1 MKNILNMKYTLLVIL
16 AAATVLVGCGG
27 GGGTDLD
34 AKKAELVTL
43 QNQMQATKKRIM
55 ELEAEIAA
63 LDPSAKK
70 EEPVVQVGVDTLAE
84 STFQH
89 FVTVQGQVE
98 SNNNVMVSPKMA
110 GVVTG
115 VFVKEGQAISAGQ
128 TLAQID
134 NSVLVASMSELEL
147 QLDLA
152 TTIYNKQ
159 KSLWDQ
165 KIGSEI
171 QYLEAKNRKE
181 SLDRRIATTKEQIAM
196 TRISSPISGVVETV
210 NIKSGEAAMPGMPA
224 FQVVNMGDLKFT
236 AGISE
241 AYIPYVKKGDKVAIS
256 FPSISKDMNAAVTS
270 VSQTINPV
278 NRTVDI
284 QVVLPKDNMLKPNL
298 TGEISINDV
307 TQDHS
312 IVIPIS
318 VIQQSGSGDYVMVA
332 EKGTD
337 GKWMAKKVNVKL
349 GLRYKD
355 RVVVESGLKV
365 GQLLI
370 AEGSRGLEEGQAVNF
385 GAQETPTEKPAEKV
399 PAAATNPAP
408 EKPQSKPTAN

>member
-1 MKNILNMKYTLLVIL
+1 MLKNILNMKYTFLLAL
-16 AAATVLVGCGG
+16 AVATLLTGCGG
-27 GGGTDLD
+27 GGGSDLD
-34 AKKAELVTL
+34 AKKAELVTM
-43 QNQMQATKKRIM
+43 QNQLQATKKRIM

-70 EEPVVQVGVDTLAE
+70 EEPVVQVGVDTLKE

-98 SNNNVMVSPKMA
+98 SNNNIMVSPKMA
-110 GVVTG
+110 GVITG
-115 VFVKEGQAISAGQ
+115 VFVKEGQAVSAGQ

-134 NSVLVASMSELEL
+134 NSVMVASLNELEL

-152 TTIYNKQ
+152 TTVYNKQ
-159 KSLWDQ
+159 KNLWDQ

-171 QYLEAKNRKE
+171 QFLEAKNRKE
-181 SLDRRIATTKEQIAM
+181 SLDKRIATTKEQIAM
-196 TRISSPISGVVETV
+196 TRITSPISGVVETV

-241 AYIPYVKKGDKVAIS
+241 AYIPYVKKGDKV
-256 FPSISKDMNAAVTS
+256 SIEFSSIDKTMQAAVSS

-284 QVVLPKDNMLKPNL
+284 QVVLPKDNLLKPNL
-298 TGEISINDV
+298 TGEISINDA
-307 TQDHS
+307 TLENS
-312 IVIPIS
+312 LVIPIS
-318 VIQQSGSGDYVMVA
+318 VLQQSGSGDYVLVA
-332 EKGTD
+332 EKNAEGQ
-337 GKWMAKKVNVKL
+337 WIAQKVMVKL
-349 GLRYKD
+349 GLRYEDK
-355 RVVVESGLKV
+355 VVVESGLKP

-370 AEGSRGLEEGQAVNF
+370 SEGSRGLEEGQKVNF
-385 GAQETPTEKPAEKV
+385 GAPASAPEQAPAATETQPTEKSA
-399 PAAATNPAP
+399 
-408 EKPQSKPTAN
+408 S